1 MPDASPK
8 ETDALPLPQKE
19 RKELS
24 SPWYALRT
32 FHCRE
37 EKLEAWLKGLGLACF
52 IPMRYAEVV
61 PKGGGKPRRTLVPA
75 VHNLLFLQ
83 KAFPSRRLRTL
94 MADSPV
100 PFAVL
105 KKADGSAP
113 QEIPGRMMAEFRA
126 VCDPGYSGTL
136 YIGSDEADTRPG
148 SRVRVVRGPF
158 TGLEGKLTRYKGRY
172 YVVVSLATVGV
183 LVHIPKWY
191 CEKLP
196 EGE

>member
-19 RKELS
+19 RKESS

-61 PKGGGKPRRTLVPA
+61 PKEGGKPKRALVPA

-113 QEIPGRMMAEFRA
+113 QEIPERMMAEFRA

>member
-61 PKGGGKPRRTLVPA
+61 PKEGGKPRRTLVPA

-94 MADSPV
+94 MA
-100 PFAVL
+100 
-105 KKADGSAP
+105 
-113 QEIPGRMMAEFRA
+113 E
-126 VCDPGYSGTL
+126 
-136 YIGSDEADTRPG
+136 
-148 SRVRVVRGPF
+148 
-158 TGLEGKLTRYKGRY
+158 RY

>member
-1 MPDASPK
+1 MPDASPAD
-8 ETDALPLPQKE
+8 TNPLPLPQKDK
-19 RKELS
+19 KEPS

-32 FHCRE
+32 FYCKE
-37 EKLEAWLKGLGLACF
+37 EALGEYLKEQGLSCF
-52 IPMRYAEVV
+52 IPMRYAEVA
-61 PKGGGKPRRTLVPA
+61 PKEGGKPKRTLVPA

-83 KAFPSRRLRTL
+83 KSFPARRLRTL

-113 QEIPGRMMAEFRA
+113 QEIPERMMAEFRA
-126 VCDPGYSGTL
+126 VCDPAYSGTL
-136 YIGSDEADTRPG
+136 YIASDEADARPG
-148 SRVRVVRGPF
+148 SRVRVIRGPF